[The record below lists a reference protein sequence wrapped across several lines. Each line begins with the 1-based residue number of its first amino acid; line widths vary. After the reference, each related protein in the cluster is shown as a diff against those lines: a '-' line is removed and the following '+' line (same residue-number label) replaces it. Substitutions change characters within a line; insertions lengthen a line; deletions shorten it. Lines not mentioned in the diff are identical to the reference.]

1 MLVISERL
9 RLLRESKKLSQGD
22 IENRTGLL
30 RCYVSRVENGYTI
43 PSIETLEKLAG
54 ALELPLYE
62 FLYDGEAPP
71 ANPSVSPSESE
82 ARLWGHGDKDGRSFR
97 KLRTYLSRMTE
108 RDRILLLDFAQ
119 HTAGRKKNRKRSS
132 AGQFSREFR

>member
-9 RLLRESKKLSQGD
+9 RGLRESKKLSQGD

-30 RCYVSRVENGYTI
+30 RCYVSRVENGHTI
-43 PSIETLEKLAG
+43 PSVETLEKLAR
-54 ALELPLYE
+54 ALELSLYE

-71 ANPSVSPSESE
+71 ADSSVLPSESE
-82 ARLWGHGDKDGRSFR
+82 ACSWGHGGKDRRFFR

-108 RDRILLLDFAQ
+108 EDRILLLDFAQ
-119 HTAGRKKNRKRSS
+119 HIAGRRKTKKLRLAS
-132 AGQFSREFR
+132 

>member
-30 RCYVSRVENGYTI
+30 RCYVSRVENGHTI
-43 PSIETLEKLAG
+43 PSIETLEKLAR

-82 ARLWGHGDKDGRSFR
+82 ARLWGHGDKDGRFFR

-108 RDRILLLDFAQ
+108 EDRILLLDFAQ
-119 HTAGRKKNRKRSS
+119 HIAGRKKSKKRSP
-132 AGQFSREFR
+132 AG